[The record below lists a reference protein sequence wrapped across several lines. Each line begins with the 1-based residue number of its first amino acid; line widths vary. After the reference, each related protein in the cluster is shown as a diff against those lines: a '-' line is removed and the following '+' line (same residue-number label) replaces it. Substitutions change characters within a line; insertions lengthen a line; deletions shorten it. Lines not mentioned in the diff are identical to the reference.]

1 MLETYNIN
9 SIKDINNKI
18 YITLETINTLS
29 LELNRKIYIRY
40 KDKELEADIDCL
52 NSLILEHRLILNTQ
66 IIELKKLIKF

>member
-9 SIKDINNKI
+9 SIKGINNKI

>member
-66 IIELKKLIKF
+66 IVELKKLIKF

>member
-18 YITLETINTLS
+18 CITLETINTLS

-66 IIELKKLIKF
+66 IVELKKLIKF